1 LAINRNEIMI
11 KQFNIKIY
19 KVGKIKIV
27 SKWLGIALLFLSSFD
42 FANAQESVPN
52 KIQNDLESYTQQHLQ
67 EKLFLHLDKNVY
79 LANEICWFKIYN
91 VDAFYHLP
99 IGISKIAYV
108 ELIDTK
114 NNPVVQSKIAIAA
127 GAGTGSI
134 QIPLHLPTGSYTLR
148 AYTNW
153 MKNSSTHFFFEKPI
167 TIINTVEKLEPIITA
182 KKEEV
187 GVQFFPE
194 GGNLVSDLEST
205 IAFHVTNQYGK
216 GVNGTGTIV
225 NENND
230 TITSFSTLKFGLG
243 KFNLKP
249 TKAHTYKAILNLA
262 DGKVI
267 KQSLP
272 SISKTGWVLHLEN
285 NKSSS
290 LQIKVQGISV
300 PTDTIYLLVHT
311 RGIVKTVQSGAM
323 QNGTAAFIIDKNML
337 GDGISTFTLFDQH
350 KQPVCERLY
359 FKQPEKVLDLGLK
372 IESSTYEFRKKVNV
386 EITTHNEAGQEVPA
400 NMSMAVYKIDSLEPI
415 DPMDI
420 KSYLLL
426 SSDLVGAVEMPNSY
440 FNPASLSNEEA
451 IDNLMLTHGWR
462 RFSWEQIN
470 ENNKPYFEFIPE
482 LAGHIIN
489 GKISNNNLPTKDKA
503 VFVSIP
509 GLNTQFKSTIS
520 DELGKIKFELRDFY
534 NHGQI
539 IVQVDSPQKNNSK
552 IEISSP
558 FSSSFSNKI
567 LLTPIP
573 FAQINNNALAEH
585 HVANVV
591 LNNYKKEDLHQF
603 ILPTIDTNAFYYH
616 TDRVYFLDKFVRFTT
631 LEEVIREYVLP
642 LSLTKRNGQFHL
654 NVYDDANKFFDTPPL
669 VLLDGVIVADLNKLF
684 DYDPLKIKKLEIVSR
699 TYYLGNLT
707 FNGIVNFTTYNGKS
721 EGYEYDPHALVLDYE
736 GLQQQR
742 EFSAPLYETQKEIDN
757 RLPDFRNVLY
767 WSPSVNTSS
776 TGKKSVF
783 FYTSDIAGK
792 YVIVLQGMTSK
803 GQLGSTQLPF
813 EIKAH

>member
-1 LAINRNEIMI
+1 MI
-11 KQFNIKIY
+11 KQFNIKVY

-27 SKWLGIALLFLSSFD
+27 SKLLGLALLFLSSFD
-42 FANAQESVPN
+42 FVSAQESVPN
-52 KIQNDLESYTQQHLQ
+52 KIQNDLETYTQQHLQ
-67 EKLFLHLDKNVY
+67 EKLFLHLAKNVY
-79 LANEICWFKIYN
+79 LSNEICWFKIYN

-153 MKNSSTHFFFEKPI
+153 MKNSSTQFFFEKPI

-194 GGNLVSDLEST
+194 GGNLVSGLEST

-230 TITSFSTLKFGLG
+230 TITSFSTLKYGLG

-249 TKAHTYKAILNLA
+249 TKEHTYKAILNLA

-272 SISKTGWVLHLEN
+272 FISKTGWVLHLEN

-290 LQIKVQGISV
+290 LQIKIEGISV
-300 PTDTIYLLVHT
+300 PNDTIYLLVHT

-323 QNGTAAFIIDKNML
+323 QNGSAAFIIDKNML

-372 IESSTYEFRKKVNV
+372 IESSIYEFRKKVNV
-386 EITTHNEAGQEVPA
+386 EVTTHNEVGQEVPA
-400 NMSMAVYKIDSLEPI
+400 NMSMAVYKIDSLQPI

-440 FNPASLSNEEA
+440 FNPAALSNEEA

-470 ENNKPYFEFIPE
+470 ENKKPYFEFIPE

-489 GKISNNNLPTKDKA
+489 GKISNNNLPAKDKA

-616 TDRVYFLDKFVRFTT
+616 PDRVYFLDKFVRFTT

-783 FYTSDIAGK
+783 FYTSDVAGK
-792 YVIVLQGMTSK
+792 YVIVLQGMTSA